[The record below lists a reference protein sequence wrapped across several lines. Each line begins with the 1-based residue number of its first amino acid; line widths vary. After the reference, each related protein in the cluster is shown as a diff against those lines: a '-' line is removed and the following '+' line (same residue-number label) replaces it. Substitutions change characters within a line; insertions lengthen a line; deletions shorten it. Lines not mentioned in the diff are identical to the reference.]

1 MKFEFIG
8 KLHSKPTLIFL
19 APMLAYLLIWRIF
32 PLLYTVSL
40 SFHDWNMVRQT
51 SPSFVGFSNYHDL
64 LLDSRFHHS
73 LYISLIFMVVG
84 TGLEVVIGTSMAI
97 ATDRTLKGKG
107 FIQGVLIVPMILTP
121 VAVGT
126 IWHILYEPTIGP
138 INYFLE
144 ILRLTPINWLGST
157 STALWAIVIADIWEW
172 TPFIYVLVLSGLQT
186 IPKTIVE
193 AAEIDGA
200 SGFDIVRLITLPLL
214 KGTIAVAALLRAMD
228 AFRVFPKI
236 YVMTGGGP
244 ARSTESVSILIYKT
258 AFRFFEMGY
267 GASMIIIVL
276 LLLIIIYGS
285 YLRMVRV

>member
-1 MKFEFIG
+1 M
-8 KLHSKPTLIFL
+8 
-19 APMLAYLLIWRIF
+19 
-32 PLLYTVSL
+32 
-40 SFHDWNMVRQT
+40 
-51 SPSFVGFSNYHDL
+51 
-64 LLDSRFHHS
+64 
-73 LYISLIFMVVG
+73 
-84 TGLEVVIGTSMAI
+84 
-97 ATDRTLKGKG
+97 
-107 FIQGVLIVPMILTP
+107 
-121 VAVGT
+121 
-126 IWHILYEPTIGP
+126 
-138 INYFLE
+138 
-144 ILRLTPINWLGST
+144 
-157 STALWAIVIADIWEW
+157 
-172 TPFIYVLVLSGLQT
+172 LVLSGLQT